1 MKLIGV
7 TGTNGKTTIGYM
19 MYQMMTMLDIPCA
32 YMGTIGFYY
41 CGNFINYYLKRL
53 EERKLLS

>member
-1 MKLIGV
+1 
-7 TGTNGKTTIGYM
+7 M

-41 CGNFINYYLKRL
+41 CGNFIKMVNTTPDVDVLYDYFIKA
-53 EERKLLS
+53 KDAGV